1 MGLRVS
7 FRTFGCKLNQA
18 ETESIADSFS
28 RACAVVAGQG
38 EAADLFIFN
47 TCTVT
52 SKAEQK
58 ARREIRLAIRL
69 YPDAVALVTGCYAEL
84 DAEAVSTLAPRTIV
98 IPGSRKDGLK
108 ALAAGLVAAK
118 LEGLDLYSEARRLV
132 DLAAGRVPD
141 PFDYVPGD
149 ARWHSRVQ
157 LKVQDGCD
165 NRCTYCRVCLARGR
179 SVSLA
184 PGEALVRAAALEARG
199 VAEIVLTGVNLS
211 QYRSGGLYFPGLLE
225 SIINGTQEM
234 AFRVSSYEPDR
245 VDESF
250 VRAFGLRRVRPHLHL
265 SIQSGSDRI
274 LAAMGRHYDRALV
287 LRAVDSV
294 RAVRDDPFI
303 GADIILGFPGETD
316 ADFQDTVDLLEH
328 IQPAWV
334 HAFTFS
340 PRPGTRAFELKPRV
354 PERIAAERAALVQ
367 ALAVRGKAAFAS
379 RRAGAVLEAV
389 AETRDH
395 DAHDSIDTGVG
406 TYATSSEYLK
416 VLVHGVP
423 PGFKGSCTCR
433 ATGVTSQGI
442 GDELPDLVA
451 EFMSAL

>member
-18 ETESIADSFS
+18 ETEAIADGFF
-28 RACAVVAGQG
+28 RAGALAAGQG

-58 ARREIRLAIRL
+58 ARREIRLAIRS

-84 DAEAVSTLAPRTIV
+84 DAEAVLTLAPRTIV
-98 IPGSRKDGLK
+98 IPGSRKDSLK

-118 LEGLDLYSEARRLV
+118 LEGLDLFSEARRLV

-141 PFDYVPGD
+141 PFDYIPGD

-211 QYRSGGLYFPGLLE
+211 QYRSGGLSFPGLLE
-225 SIINGTQEM
+225 NLVSGTQSM

-245 VDESF
+245 VDEGF
-250 VRAFGLRRVRPHLHL
+250 VRAFGLPRVRPHLHL

-274 LAAMGRHYDRALV
+274 LTAMGRHYDRAAV
-287 LRAVDSV
+287 LRAVDAV

-303 GADIILGFPGETD
+303 GADIILGFPGESD
-316 ADFQDTVDLLEH
+316 ADFHETLDLLEH

-354 PERIAAERAALVQ
+354 PERIAVERAALVQ
-367 ALAVRGKAAFAS
+367 AFAVRGKTAFAL
-379 RRAGAVLEAV
+379 RRTGSLLEAV
-389 AETRDH
+389 AETH
-395 DAHDSIDTGVG
+395 GNEEAFPADAEAGI
-406 TYATSSEYLK
+406 YATSSEYLK
-416 VLVHGVP
+416 VLVRGVP
-423 PGFKGSCTCR
+423 AGFKGRFLCS
-433 ATGVTSQGI
+433 AIGI
-442 GDELPDLVA
+442 PDSVAADAPDLLA
-451 EFMSAL
+451 HFSYEI